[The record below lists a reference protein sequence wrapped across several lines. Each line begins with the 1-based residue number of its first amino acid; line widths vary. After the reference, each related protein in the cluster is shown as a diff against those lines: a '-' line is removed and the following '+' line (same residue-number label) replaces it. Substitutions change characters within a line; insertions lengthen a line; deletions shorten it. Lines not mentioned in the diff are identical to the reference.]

1 MTELAGKTALI
12 TGSTQ
17 GIGLGIARA
26 FAAAGARVAVH
37 GLEEPTDLCAG
48 LMRAGAA
55 DAVFLPGDLRSADGA
70 AKLMEGAAAWGGVDI
85 LVNNAGINHGRPL
98 AEMPYGE
105 WCEVLQI
112 NLSSAFLTMQA
123 ALPGMAARGYGR
135 VINIASIHGMVGN
148 PGKAAY
154 AAAKAGMIGLSRVAA
169 AEYAEAG
176 DAASGGVTVNCIC
189 PGWVDTPLVAP
200 MIAEREALLG
210 TGREAAIADLLGEK
224 QPTRRAIDPAEI
236 GAMALWL
243 CSKLAHN
250 VTGTAMPIDGG
261 WTAR

>member
-1 MTELAGKTALI
+1 MADLAGKTALV

-37 GLEEPTDLCAG
+37 GLEEPEDLCAD
-48 LMRAGAA
+48 LEQRGAA
-55 DAVFLPGDLRSADGA
+55 EVAFFPGDLRGEAGVSRLMGAVAD
-70 AKLMEGAAAWGGVDI
+70 WGGADI
-85 LVNNAGINHGRPL
+85 VVNNAAVAHGKAL
-98 AEMPYGE
+98 ADIPFNE
-105 WCEVLQI
+105 WSEVLQV
-112 NLSSAFLTMQA
+112 NLSAAFLTMQA
-123 ALPGMAARGYGR
+123 ALPVMATHGYGR
-135 VINIASIHGMVGN
+135 VINIASIHGLVGN

-154 AAAKAGMIGLSRVAA
+154 ATAKAGMIGLSRVAA

-176 DAASGGVTVNCIC
+176 DAATGGVTVNCIC

-200 MIAEREALLG
+200 MIEERQATLG
-210 TGREAAIADLLGEK
+210 VGRDAAIADLLGEK

-243 CSKLAHN
+243 CSPLAHN
-250 VTGTAMPIDGG
+250 VTGTALPIDGG